1 MKMEESDRYFI
12 EKLYNEKS
20 GENICNIFDSFSKS
34 YKECRLIYFN
44 LGTNPLMESFKYT
57 SINRYSIIG
66 VSDYEKSYILDSR
79 YNSKS
84 DRELKLA
91 KIINLD
97 LNVLTYLYKIFENNN
112 LEDKNRFIDYLNY
125 IKENKYNLNMGTS
138 LAERIGKPINLKIWS
153 KIILSYVKY
162 DSLGILNEHTLK
174 ENNALPESKYQW
186 AKDILDS
193 SNYSEYLSEQF
204 SAVSCLLGKSLLLK
218 MEKSDLKTKY
228 LKLLEYSLYELDI
241 YLEFELYLM
250 YKYLSND
257 EDIQRTFGK
266 IQNISV
272 KIIDNIKNTSWDIL
286 HIRLVE
292 QQMINDLRK
301 DSIVFHYIG
310 TKDKGLQK
318 IININ
323 PLKMVGYLDNQP
335 VIVRENNINDIISN
349 DQINDMLDKYRKNNR
364 TLNVNH
370 KEKFSEICK
379 EIEKLV

>member
-1 MKMEESDRYFI
+1 M
-12 EKLYNEKS
+12 
-20 GENICNIFDSFSKS
+20 
-34 YKECRLIYFN
+34 
-44 LGTNPLMESFKYT
+44 
-57 SINRYSIIG
+57 
-66 VSDYEKSYILDSR
+66 
-79 YNSKS
+79 
-84 DRELKLA
+84 
-91 KIINLD
+91 
-97 LNVLTYLYKIFENNN
+97 TYLYKIFENNN

-138 LAERIGKPINLKIWS
+138 LAERISKPINLKIWS

-193 SNYSEYLSEQF
+193 SNYSEYLSEKF

-323 PLKMVGYLDNQP
+323 PLKMIGYLDNQP
-335 VIVRENNINDIISN
+335 VIVRQNNINDIISN
-349 DQINDMLDKYRKNNR
+349 NQINDMLDKYRKNNR
-364 TLNVNH
+364 MLNVNH